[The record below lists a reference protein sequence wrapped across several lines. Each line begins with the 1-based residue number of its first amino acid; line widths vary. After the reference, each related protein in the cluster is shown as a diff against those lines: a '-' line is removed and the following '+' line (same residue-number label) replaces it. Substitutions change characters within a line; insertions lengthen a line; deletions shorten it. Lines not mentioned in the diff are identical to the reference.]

1 MACKLLQRLC
11 NKMNHALKVDTGGMF
26 CIAECHTRESV
37 NKAYIACLLRQLFHV
52 NFLFLNHSLRH
63 MFSLLFNFNFVIYIY
78 REISLAP
85 YNYIN

>member
-1 MACKLLQRLC
+1 
-11 NKMNHALKVDTGGMF
+11 MNHALKVDTGGMF

-37 NKAYIACLLRQLFHV
+37 NKAYIACLLSQLFHV
-52 NFLFLNHSLRH
+52 NFLFLNHSLHH